1 MSKKEKFLAFIV
13 ILCSINICYLSVRI
27 YLDTELTDIAKHFI
41 YAIVNYLI
49 ARNTSRAICYGKQG
63 LLRRLL
69 SKEARILA
77 TSIPARK

>member
-1 MSKKEKFLAFIV
+1 MSKKEKILAFIV
-13 ILCSINICYLSVRI
+13 ILCVINICYLLVRI

-63 LLRRLL
+63 
-69 SKEARILA
+69 
-77 TSIPARK
+77 